1 VFPLYARF
9 AGGFNSY
16 GAQFGL
22 FFLLATWLYL
32 LSELML
38 LGAVYNRFRLGQ
50 PATKGLI
57 ASPAGES
64 REAERPVDVIKRKK
78 AMASR
83 EGRPPATNKERSI
96 FQRAALG
103 LFVGIAVAGGVIR
116 RRTTR
121 GRHSVS

>member
-1 VFPLYARF
+1 
-9 AGGFNSY
+9 
-16 GAQFGL
+16 
-22 FFLLATWLYL
+22 L

-57 ASPAGES
+57 ASPADES
-64 REAERPVDVIKRKK
+64 REAERPVDVIKRRK

-83 EGRPPATNKERSI
+83 DGRPPVTNKKRSI

-103 LFVGIAVAGGVIR
+103 LFVGTAVAGRVIR